1 MSTPSA
7 VEALLPK
14 PSPAMVVDSF
24 RLVVTSVNEWVTV
37 VAQEQTRRQEIR
49 AWEKSQLE
57 IIRVQ
62 RDFLL
67 TALDKTFDER
77 REKLPE
83 ALRPAGRGSGLGP
96 RRRCRAGVGPSRRDH
111 GPRQDEPVQGSE
123 ESHTCCPGVPEE
135 RTGDRAL
142 ALVQATGDPAA

>member
-1 MSTPSA
+1 MSASNA

-14 PSPAMVVDSF
+14 PGPAMVVDAF
-24 RLVVTSVNEWVTV
+24 RLVVTSTNEWVKV

-57 IIRVQ
+57 IIHVQ

-77 REKLPE
+77 SENF
-83 ALRPAGRGSGLGP
+83 
-96 RRRCRAGVGPSRRDH
+96 RRLFDQLDA
-111 GPRQDEPVQGSE
+111 
-123 ESHTCCPGVPEE
+123 
-135 RTGDRAL
+135 
-142 ALVQATGDPAA
+142 ALVSDRGDAAAQVSDLLGSITDLAKTSPFKDLKSPTLVVQEFLLSGRAIEL